1 MCIFANAGSV
11 RSRTYRHY
19 SLYCECNPCRYQSK
33 RPAGFLALG
42 RERVGVVQPRVLII
56 EPDEAIAS
64 LIALALRDEGYAT
77 ACAHDAGHALAL
89 LCDHGDYDLIL
100 STPLAPPGMEEDGY
114 NWLER
119 LRAHTRAPI
128 VVCVREL
135 ATRYADYAARSF
147 AAVLEEPF
155 DLSDMLNRVAALCQ
169 HPASPDEQGALAPG
183 KGKQW

>member
-1 MCIFANAGSV
+1 MCTCTNANSV

-19 SLYCECNPCRYQSK
+19 SLYCEYNLCCYQSK
-33 RPAGFLALG
+33 RPAGFLTLC
-42 RERVGVVQPRVLII
+42 REGVRVVQPRVLII

-89 LCDHGDYDLIL
+89 LRDHGDYDLIL
-100 STPLAPPGMEEDGY
+100 STPLAPPGTEEDGY
-114 NWLER
+114 AWLEQ
-119 LRAHTRAPI
+119 LRAHARAPI
-128 VVCVREL
+128 VICVREPG
-135 ATRYADYAARSF
+135 ARYAGYAARGF

-155 DLSDMLNRVAALCQ
+155 DLRDMLSRVAALCQ
-169 HPASPDEQGALAPG
+169 RRASPDEQGALAPG